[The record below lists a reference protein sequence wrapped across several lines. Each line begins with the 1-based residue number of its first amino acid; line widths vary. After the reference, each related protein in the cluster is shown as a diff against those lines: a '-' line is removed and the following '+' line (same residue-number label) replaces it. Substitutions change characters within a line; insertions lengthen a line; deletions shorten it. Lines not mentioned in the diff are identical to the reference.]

1 MADTFEIE
9 IATPDRLLTRENAV
23 RAQIPCKDGY
33 IGVLPDHAPLLSE
46 MGIGVLT
53 YVTAED
59 HRYSMAI
66 KHGFVEVLDNHVRV
80 LADDAERGNEIDTT
94 QAEKDLR
101 NAQNAMVNP
110 AVGIDIASALIEWRH
125 AQARIDAARKQL
137 NKEE

>member
-1 MADTFEIE
+1 MADTFELE
-9 IATPDRLLTRENAV
+9 IATPDRLLTRERAV

-59 HRYSMAI
+59 HLFSMAI

-80 LADDAERGNEIDTT
+80 LADNAERGNEVDTT

-101 NAQNAMVNP
+101 NAQQEMVNP
-110 AVGIDIASALIEWRH
+110 AVGIDIASALTAWRH
-125 AQARIDAARKQL
+125 AQARIDAARKQV

>member
-9 IATPDRLLTRENAV
+9 IATPDRLLVREQAV
-23 RAQIPCKDGY
+23 RSQIPCRNGY

-53 YVTAED
+53 YVTRDD
-59 HRYSMAI
+59 HRFSMAI

-80 LADDAERGNEIDTT
+80 LADEAEYGNEIDVT

-101 NAQNAMVNP
+101 HAEHDMLNP
-110 AVGIDIASALIEWRH
+110 AIGIDIASALIAWRH
-125 AQARIDAARKQL
+125 ARARIDAARKQV